1 MSENIKSACTQRGIT
16 SLPGIYYLAIGG
28 KNKECNKFKF
38 GMMSLTEAEHESC
51 NFSIDDVILVPL
63 PILNEEYQSV
73 VTALDN
79 WHSDFVQKNVDCTPE
94 QRKKATLEW
103 LEQTKL
109 LQTPIDLNK
118 TNTDMKTDNDLLENE
133 ANFGSISGAFDNALP
148 EKELTITPTG

>member
-1 MSENIKSACTQRGIT
+1 
-16 SLPGIYYLAIGG
+16 
-28 KNKECNKFKF
+28 
-38 GMMSLTEAEHESC
+38 
-51 NFSIDDVILVPL
+51 
-63 PILNEEYQSV
+63 
-73 VTALDN
+73 
-79 WHSDFVQKNVDCTPE
+79 
-94 QRKKATLEW
+94 